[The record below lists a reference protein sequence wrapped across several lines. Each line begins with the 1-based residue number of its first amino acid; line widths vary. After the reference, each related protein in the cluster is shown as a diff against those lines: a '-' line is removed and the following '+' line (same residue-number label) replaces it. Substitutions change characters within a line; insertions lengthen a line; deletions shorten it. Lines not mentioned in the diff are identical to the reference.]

1 MSVMGELDKGTNW
14 AIDQGTKYS
23 KLGLSAMKTITQKP
37 VKSFA
42 KERKAHHEKTLA
54 AKRAAAQ
61 RREKRR
67 AIRRQKAA
75 AKRNG

>member
-1 MSVMGELDKGTNW
+1 MSVMGELDKGTTW
-14 AIDQGTKYS
+14 AIEQGNKYS

-61 RREKRR
+61 RRAEKRQ
-67 AIRRQKAA
+67 IRRQKEAE
-75 AKRNG
+75 RNL